1 MRKNASS
8 RTMDEDLKIFLG
20 IKPEVEEQKPAP
32 AGMPAQEHEDVQ
44 AGMDENMSEQTGE
57 AVQENTDGSSQ
68 VVHRV
73 SGKQRRASLEEYKAM
88 FLPVPSIEDRKP
100 VFLSRDTR
108 DALDRIV
115 SLFGSR
121 RMSVS
126 GLMENIHRHSFDIK
140 SSKVFSFLVGL
151 GVVCGLSIWGNI
163 ELWQSKRQYADDA
176 LKFRAIR
183 SWGGCS
189 PKEILWLNDV
199 FDIHR
204 DEKSIEWVRGQADG
218 YDKDL
223 KTVSDSLMQESLK
236 VRQMNGDNKK

>member
-1 MRKNASS
+1 MPHCCHSQSKYLISCIISISFAANNRSNVRTTTTIVKHLIQTSMRKNVSNQ
-8 RTMDEDLKIFLG
+8 TMDEDLKIFLG

-44 AGMDENMSEQTGE
+44 AGTDENINEQTGE
-57 AVQENTDGSSQ
+57 TVQENTDVSPQ

-126 GLMENIHRHSFDIK
+126 GLMENIARHHLATYGEDIEAWRK
-140 SSKVFSFLVGL
+140 L
-151 GVVCGLSIWGNI
+151 
-163 ELWQSKRQYADDA
+163 
-176 LKFRAIR
+176 
-183 SWGGCS
+183 
-189 PKEILWLNDV
+189 
-199 FDIHR
+199 
-204 DEKSIEWVRGQADG
+204 
-218 YDKDL
+218 
-223 KTVSDSLMQESLK
+223 
-236 VRQMNGDNKK
+236 